1 MSRIQ
6 KNGTKFHNQL
16 RPLPDY
22 LRPGLALVFVGF
34 NPGERSARL
43 GHYYAG
49 IGNLFWPALYHSHLL
64 PEPLTFRDDHRL
76 PEFGIGLTDLA
87 KRPSR
92 SAGQL
97 PGGEFRDGRAALR
110 RKLGR
115 VRPHVV
121 AFNGKGVYELFTGRP
136 CALGVQRETLFGARV
151 FVLPSTS
158 ARNAAVSRAE
168 KLNWFRRLKRLLSR
182 ALRDLNFAMDGVH
195 DT

>member
-1 MSRIQ
+1 MNRARS
-6 KNGTKFHNQL
+6 KGAL

-49 IGNLFWPALYHSHLL
+49 IGNLFWPALYKSGLV
-64 PEPLTFRDDHRL
+64 PEPLTFHDDHRL
-76 PEFGIGLTDLA
+76 PGFGIGLTDLA

-92 SAGQL
+92 SAGHL
-97 PGGEFRDGRAALR
+97 PAREFRDGRAVLR

-115 VRPHVV
+115 LRPRVV
-121 AFNGKGVYELFTGRP
+121 AFNGKGVCELFSGRP
-136 CALGVQRETLFGARV
+136 CALGLQPELLCGARV

-158 ARNAAVSRAE
+158 ARNAAFSRAV
-168 KLNWFRRLKRLLSR
+168 KLAWFRRLKRLLRRVSAQETR
-182 ALRDLNFAMDGVH
+182 LVLPTR
-195 DT
+195 